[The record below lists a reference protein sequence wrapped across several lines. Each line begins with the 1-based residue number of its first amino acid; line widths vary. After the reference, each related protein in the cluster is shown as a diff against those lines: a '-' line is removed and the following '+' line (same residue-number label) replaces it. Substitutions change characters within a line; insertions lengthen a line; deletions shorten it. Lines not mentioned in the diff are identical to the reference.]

1 MSIDRR
7 LERLETLAG
16 APGCSCGGNP
26 VLLIFELPEGER
38 RVPPDGQ
45 GSRPIHGPPAG
56 GAFPQPSWGARKEA
70 LC

>member
-7 LERLETLAG
+7 HERLEKLAG
-16 APGCSCGGNP
+16 APGCTCCGNP

-45 GSRPIHGPPAG
+45 ESCPVHGPLAIVRFTG
-56 GAFPQPSWGARKEA
+56 SDVYG
-70 LC
+70 